1 MCTVAYIAHGMTDSM
16 PVQWL
21 AAHAVDCTYL
31 YASVHRTA
39 HQQHCEHGHNNQQ
52 RDTQHWQHRM
62 TATACVAESYPNT
75 TYLGTTTHGCD
86 YLMVVRYSVCPT
98 GSSQHDCCG
107 SERNTAT
114 MNGGRLKLDSSDW
127 VSVSRTAVTLVAD
140 T

>member
-1 MCTVAYIAHGMTDSM
+1 MACSTCCRLYVPLCLCT
-16 PVQWL
+16 P
-21 AAHAVDCTYL
+21 
-31 YASVHRTA
+31 
-39 HQQHCEHGHNNQQ
+39 HCEHGHNNQQ